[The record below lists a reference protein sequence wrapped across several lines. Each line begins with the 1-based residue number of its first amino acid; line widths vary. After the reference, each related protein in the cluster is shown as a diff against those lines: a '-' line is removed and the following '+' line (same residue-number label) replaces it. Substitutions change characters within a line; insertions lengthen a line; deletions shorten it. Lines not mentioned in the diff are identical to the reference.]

1 MVDQPVRTSFWER
14 LLHLDE
20 RLSARLALR
29 TRFLRLLATV
39 FAHTGDAAVWLAGA
53 GTLFFLAE
61 TAFWRELVL
70 RILTAMT
77 AGGVASTAL
86 KWTFRRQRPPG
97 PSAGLYFH
105 LDRHA
110 LPSGHATRVACI
122 TVVLIPLLPAWW
134 ASALLGLWAALV
146 SLSRVALQVHYLLDI
161 LAGMAIGTLVGLAV
175 IRVL

>member
-1 MVDQPVRTSFWER
+1 MDEQGKVSFWER
-14 LLHLDE
+14 LFHLDA

-29 TRFLRLLATV
+29 ARFLRWLATF

-53 GTLFFLAE
+53 GTLFFLADA
-61 TAFWRELVL
+61 AFWRELAL
-70 RILTAMT
+70 RIITAMT

-122 TVVLIPLLPAWW
+122 MVVLSPILPAWW

-146 SLSRVALQVHYLLDI
+146 SLSRVALQIHYLLDI
-161 LAGMAIGTLVGLAV
+161 LLGMAVGALVGLAV
-175 IRVL
+175 IRVM

>member
-1 MVDQPVRTSFWER
+1 MDEVRKVSFWER
-14 LLHLDE
+14 LFRLDA

-29 TRFLRLLATV
+29 ARFLRWLATF

-53 GTLFFLAE
+53 GTLYVIGE
-61 TAFWRELVL
+61 SFWRELAV

-97 PSAGLYFH
+97 PSSGLYFH

-122 TVVLIPLLPAWW
+122 MVVLSPFLPTWW
-134 ASALLGLWAALV
+134 ATALLGLWAALV

-161 LAGMAIGTLVGLAV
+161 LLGMAVGSLVGLAV
-175 IRVL
+175 IRWM

>member
-1 MVDQPVRTSFWER
+1 MDEVRKGSFWER
-14 LLHLDE
+14 LFRLDAQ
-20 RLSARLALR
+20 LSARLALR
-29 TRFLRLLATV
+29 ARLLRWLAT
-39 FAHTGDAAVWLAGA
+39 FLAHTGDAAVWLAGA
-53 GTLFFLAE
+53 GTLYVTGE
-61 TAFWRELVL
+61 HFWRELAV
-70 RILTAMT
+70 RIITAMT

-122 TVVLIPLLPAWW
+122 MVVLSPLLPGWW
-134 ASALLGLWAALV
+134 ATALLGLWAALV

-161 LAGMAIGTLVGLAV
+161 LVGMALGSLVGLAV

>member
-1 MVDQPVRTSFWER
+1 MVEIKRAPFWDR
-14 LLHLDE
+14 LFHLDKQ
-20 RLSARLALR
+20 LSASLALR
-29 TRFLRLLATV
+29 ARFPRLLATF

-53 GTLFFLAE
+53 GTLYVLGEPGFWQELAVRIV
-61 TAFWRELVL
+61 TA
-70 RILTAMT
+70 TT

-97 PSAGLYFH
+97 PPAGLYFH

-122 TVVLIPLLPAWW
+122 MVVLSPFLPGWW
-134 ASALLGLWAALV
+134 ASALLALWATLV

-161 LAGMAIGTLVGLAV
+161 LMGMAVGTLVGLAV
-175 IRVL
+175 IRLL

>member
-1 MVDQPVRTSFWER
+1 MDKARNPFWER
-14 LLHLDE
+14 LFHLDAQ
-20 RLSARLALR
+20 LSARLALR
-29 TRFLRLLATV
+29 ARFLRWLATF

-53 GTLFFLAE
+53 GTLYAFGE
-61 TAFWRELVL
+61 AFWRELAV

-122 TVVLIPLLPAWW
+122 MVVLSPLLPTWW
-134 ASALLGLWAALV
+134 ATALLGFWAALV

-161 LAGMAIGTLVGLAV
+161 LLGMAVGSLVGLAV
-175 IRVL
+175 IRLL

>member
-1 MVDQPVRTSFWER
+1 MGEPVTASFWER
-14 LLHLDE
+14 LFHWDA

-29 TRFLRLLATV
+29 ARVLRWLATF
-39 FAHTGDAAVWLAGA
+39 FAHTGDAALWLAGA
-53 GTLFFLAE
+53 GTMWFLADA
-61 TAFWRELVL
+61 AFWRELAV
-70 RILTAMT
+70 RIITAMT

-97 PSAGLYFH
+97 PSSGLYFY

-122 TVVLIPLLPAWW
+122 MVVLTPLLPGWW

-146 SLSRVALQVHYLLDI
+146 SFSRVALQIHYLLDI
-161 LAGMAIGTLVGLAV
+161 LLGMAVGALVGLAV